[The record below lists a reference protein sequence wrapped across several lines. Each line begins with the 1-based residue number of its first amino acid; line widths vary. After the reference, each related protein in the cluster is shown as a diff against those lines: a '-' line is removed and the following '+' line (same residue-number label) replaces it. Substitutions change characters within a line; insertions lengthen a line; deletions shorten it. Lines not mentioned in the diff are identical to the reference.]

1 MELFIHGRSGL
12 TTVDPSP
19 ETTIGEVARGVAGAD
34 AQVWVEGASEPFDP
48 AITVASTGLADGAHV
63 HVGTCPRVTAE
74 VSFNTIEKTDTFP
87 PAAAARAVLSWA
99 AGPKGFDL
107 SPEQRA
113 THTLIV
119 CGSDRA
125 IDLDEH
131 IGSFASDECRVCL
144 ELVPTSRFEG

>member
-1 MELFIHGRSGL
+1 MELFVHGRSGL

-19 ETTIGEVARGVAGAD
+19 ETTLGDLARGHGGGGD
-34 AQVWVEGASEPFDP
+34 AQVWLEGSDEPLDP
-48 AITVASTGLADGAHV
+48 AATVATAGLADGAHI
-63 HVGTCPRVTAE
+63 HVGTCGRVTLE
-74 VSFNTIEKTDTFP
+74 VTFNTEKENTFP
-87 PAAAARAVLSWA
+87 PAAAARAVLAWA
-99 AGPKGFDL
+99 VGPKGFDL

-131 IGSFASDECRVCL
+131 IGSFADDGCRVCL